1 MLNFRRQLAVVIAI
15 LFIGFNSQGVC
26 ANPVTTENVTA
37 SIISEYDSV
46 APGES
51 LSVALRLDIREGW
64 HTYWRNPGDS
74 GQATSIKWTLPHGVT
89 ASEISWPHP
98 ERQFVGPVANYGYH
112 GTALHLVKLHIDA
125 SLQTDAEFNVVADAN
140 WLVCEEECIPEKAQ
154 LRFTVKTSTAPL
166 LEEKHQAEFARA
178 RAALP
183 KSLNVKSGYQYLDST
198 RGIRFEFSPHASL
211 LAARSIEYFPYD
223 WGVVQAPAKQ
233 TVVQDSA
240 FISIETAKGDLDF
253 SKPIAGVVVLQTADS
268 ETQAYEVE
276 SSPGPLIINTDDALQ
291 SKPKLELPTA
301 LLFAFLGGIILNLM
315 PCVFPVLFMKALSL
329 VAHAGGSASQSRLH
343 GLVYTGGVLAS
354 FTILATVL
362 ISVKAA
368 GLQVGWGFQ
377 LQSPL
382 FVSVIAVVMFVLGL
396 SLSGYVKLGT
406 NFMGAGNQLASKR
419 GFAGS
424 FFTGVLAVIVATP
437 CTAPF
442 MGPAIGFAF
451 TQSSIVA
458 VMVLLALGL
467 GLALPYLVLS
477 FFPMLVRLLPKPGL
491 WMERFQQFLAF
502 PMYASAAW
510 LVWVV
515 SQQAGSSAVFVLLLV
530 LILVSFSIWLWQCTR
545 ASGLLW
551 LRIGNAGVVITVAL
565 AATLMLRSMHNGNA
579 TAKQNNATDQNEK
592 SASFQIFTDGD
603 LTQLRADGRAVFV
616 NMTAAWCIT
625 CLANE
630 RVALSSPQI
639 KKYFTD
645 NDITYLKG
653 DWTNQDEHITNYLD
667 KFGRNSVP
675 LYVYYPKGSGVPKVL
690 PQILTVTTLID
701 SIDSA
706 NSSNLSSLPANGK
719 PLSNS
724 TF

>member
-1 MLNFRRQLAVVIAI
+1 MLNFKRQMAVVIAT
-15 LFIGFNSQGVC
+15 LLIGLTGQGVY
-26 ANPVTTENVTA
+26 ANPVKTENVTA

-51 LSVALRLDIREGW
+51 LSVALKLNIREGW

-74 GQATSIKWTLPHGVT
+74 GQATSIKWTLPRGVQ
-89 ASEISWPHP
+89 ASQISWPYP
-98 ERQFVGPVANYGYH
+98 ERQYVGPVANYGYH
-112 GTALHLVKLHIDA
+112 GTALHFVELKVDA
-125 SLQTDAEFNVVADAN
+125 SLQTDSEFEVVADAD

-154 LRFTVKTSTAPL
+154 LRFTVKTTDAPL
-166 LEEKHQAEFARA
+166 LEEDHITEFARG
-178 RAALP
+178 RAAIP
-183 KSLNVKSGYQYLDST
+183 TPLNAKSGYQYMDST
-198 RGIRFEFSPHASL
+198 SGIRFEFSPHDSL
-211 LAARSIEYFPYD
+211 SAARSIEYFPYD

-240 FISIETAKGDLDF
+240 FVSITTEKGDLDF

-268 ETQAYEVE
+268 EYKAYEVE
-276 SSPGPLIINTDDALQ
+276 SNPGPLIVNRDDALQ
-291 SKPKLELPTA
+291 SKPKLELATA
-301 LLFAFLGGIILNLM
+301 LLFALLGGIILNLM

-329 VAHAGGSASQSRLH
+329 VAHAGGSNSQSRLH
-343 GLVYTGGVLAS
+343 GLVYTSGVLAS
-354 FTILATVL
+354 FAILAMVL

-382 FVSVIAVVMFVLGL
+382 FVSVIAVIMFVLGL
-396 SLSGYVKLGT
+396 SLSGYLKLGT
-406 NFMGAGNQLASKR
+406 KFMGAGNKLASQQ

-451 TQSSIVA
+451 TQPSIIA

-467 GLALPYLVLS
+467 GLALPYLLLS
-477 FFPMLVRLLPKPGL
+477 FFPMFARLLPKPGL

-502 PMYASAAW
+502 PMFASAAW

-515 SQQAGSSAVFVLLLV
+515 SQQAGSDAVFVLLLV
-530 LILVSFSIWLWQCTR
+530 LIMVSFSIWLWQSTR
-545 ASGLLW
+545 ASGPLW
-551 LRIGNAGVVITVAL
+551 LRIGNTGAVLMATL
-565 AATLMLRSMHNGNA
+565 AAILMVRSTNNSNTASSVVADRNENSAHFQTFNKDDLR
-579 TAKQNNATDQNEK
+579 
-592 SASFQIFTDGD
+592 
-603 LTQLRADGRAVFV
+603 QLREDDRAVFV

-630 RVALSSPQI
+630 RVALSSPKI
-639 KKYFTD
+639 KTFFAD

-653 DWTNQDEHITNYLD
+653 DWTNQDAHITDYLD
-667 KFGRNSVP
+667 QFGRNSVP
-675 LYVYYPKGSGVPKVL
+675 LYVYYPKGSGAPKVL
-690 PQILTVTTLID
+690 PQILTITTLID
-701 SIDSA
+701 NIDSA
-706 NSSNLSSLPANGK
+706 NSSSLSSLPTNGK
-719 PLSNS
+719 QISNS
-724 TF
+724 TH

>member
-1 MLNFRRQLAVVIAI
+1 MLNFRRHLTIVIAV
-15 LFIGFNSQGVC
+15 LLLGSTRQDVY
-26 ANPVTTENVTA
+26 ANPVATENVTA

-46 APGES
+46 RPGDS
-51 LSVALRLDIREGW
+51 LTVALRLDIREGW

-74 GQATSIKWTLPHGVT
+74 GQATSVKWTLPPGVQ
-89 ASEISWPHP
+89 ASNISWPYP
-98 ERQFVGPVANYGYH
+98 ERQYVGPVANYGYH
-112 GTALHLVKLHIDA
+112 GTALHLINLDVDS
-125 SLQTDAEFNVVADAN
+125 SLQLDSEFELVADAN

-154 LRFTVKTSTAPL
+154 LRFTLETSTGPNL
-166 LEEKHQAEFARA
+166 VEKHKVEFAKA

-183 KSLNVKSGYQYLDST
+183 TNLDAKSGYQYLDSSN
-198 RGIRFEFSPHASL
+198 RMRFELTPHANL
-211 LAARSIEYFPYD
+211 LAAHSIEYFPYE
-223 WGVVQAPAKQ
+223 WGVVQAPATQ
-233 TVVQDSA
+233 SVLQDKA
-240 FISIETAKGDLDF
+240 FITIETEKGDLEF
-253 SKPIAGVVVLQTADS
+253 SQPIAGVVVVETADS
-268 ETQAYEVE
+268 EYKAYEIE
-276 SSPGPLIINTDDALQ
+276 SNPGPLTINNGATIHSEPGLSLPSALV
-291 SKPKLELPTA
+291 
-301 LLFAFLGGIILNLM
+301 FAFLGGIILNLM

-329 VAHAGGSASQSRLH
+329 VSHAGGSNSKSRLH
-343 GLVYTGGVLAS
+343 GLVYTSGVLVS
-354 FTILATVL
+354 FAILSLVL

-368 GLQVGWGFQ
+368 GLKVGWGFQ

-382 FVSVIAVVMFVLGL
+382 FVSVIAVLMFVLGL
-396 SLSGYVKLGT
+396 SLSGYLKLGSRL
-406 NFMGAGNQLASKR
+406 MGVGDQLASQQ

-451 TQSSIVA
+451 TQSSLVA
-458 VMVLLALGL
+458 VMVLLSLGL

-477 FFPMLVRLLPKPGL
+477 FFPLFARLLPKPGL

-515 SQQAGSSAVFVLLLV
+515 SQQAGSNAVLVLLLV
-530 LILVSFSIWLWQCTR
+530 LIMVSFSIWLWQSTR
-545 ASGLLW
+545 ASGRWWLW
-551 LRIGNAGVVITVAL
+551 TGNIGVIITIAL
-565 AATLMLRSMHNGNA
+565 AATLMVGSMINGIANNNVA
-579 TAKQNNATDQNEK
+579 ANQNQSVTPFQAFNE
-592 SASFQIFTDGD
+592 SD
-603 LTQLRADGRAVFV
+603 LIQLRNEGRAVFV

-639 KKYFTD
+639 KAFFED

-675 LYVYYPKGSGVPKVL
+675 LYVYYPKDSGTPKIL
-690 PQILTVTTLID
+690 PQILTVDSLID
-701 SIDSA
+701 NIDSA
-706 NSSNLSSLPANGK
+706 DANSLHSSPVKGK
-719 PLSNS
+719 QLSNS